1 MKYCPVCGDVM
12 EEGATICHY
21 CEGNVLTSFK
31 SYLAALEPEE
41 IAVLSKALGGVDLTS
56 FFLTSADV
64 LDFAE
69 AMKPAEFFREL
80 RSAIKNKWPL
90 EDVLSVWK
98 DKYSEEIAEWLK

>member
-12 EEGATICHY
+12 EDGIDLCHY

-31 SYLAALEPEE
+31 AYLAALEPEE
-41 IAVLSKALGGVDLTS
+41 IGALSRKLNADLTS
-56 FFLTSADV
+56 FLVTPADV

-80 RSAIKNKWPL
+80 RGAIKNKRTL
-90 EDVLSVWK
+90 EDVLSAWK
-98 DKYSEEIAEWLK
+98 DKYSKEIAEWLK

>member
-12 EEGATICHY
+12 EDGINLCHY

-41 IAVLSKALGGVDLTS
+41 MGVLSRALNADLAS
-56 FFLTSADV
+56 FCLSAVDV

-69 AMKPAEFFREL
+69 DMKPEQFFCHL
-80 RSAIKNKWPL
+80 RDAIENKISL
-90 EDVLSVWK
+90 EDVLSDWEAAYRK
-98 DKYSEEIAEWLK
+98 EIAEWLK